1 MDTWSIVGRGHLSGT
16 ERSQVDHLRRVC
28 EAAEHL
34 DLKLELDEADHLDRP
49 IHLLAVAGDEAIGYA
64 GLTPGD
70 DAEACGMVHPSW
82 RGSGIG
88 SALLDGI
95 RSAAVSLE
103 RDSVLVICEDAAPLA
118 ISWMRRLGATLE
130 SAEDRMLVRLGSDDA
145 PVTTETPLTVRA
157 ATGADH
163 DAVVALLD
171 EEFSDSAEEQRV
183 VGTDGAD
190 VVGTMRLIESSQRTM
205 IYGFVIDER
214 RRGRRLGTRMLATVM
229 ARLRAD
235 GVTDV
240 GLEVN
245 PENTPA
251 VRLYERFGFATVTT
265 YRYMRLRVTQ
275 RALQDPDQAPVRR
288 GEAR

>member
-1 MDTWSIVGRGHLSGT
+1 MDTWSIVGRGHLGGT
-16 ERSQVDHLRRVC
+16 DRSQVDRLRRAC

-34 DLKLELDEADHLDRP
+34 DLKLELDETDPLERP
-49 IHLLAVAGDEAIGYA
+49 IHFLAIAGHELIGYA
-64 GLTPGD
+64 GLTPGED
-70 DAEACGMVHPSW
+70 TEVCGMVHPSW
-82 RGSGIG
+82 RGRGIG

-103 RDSVLVICEDAAPLA
+103 RDSVLVICEDAAPPA
-118 ISWMRRLGATLE
+118 IAWMRRLGATLE
-130 SAEDRMLVRLGSDDA
+130 SAEDRMLVRLRSDDA
-145 PVTTETPLTVRA
+145 QVTTETPLTVRA
-157 ATGADH
+157 ATDADH
-163 DAVVALLD
+163 ATVVELLG
-171 EEFSDSAEEQRV
+171 EEFSDGTDEQRV
-183 VGTDGAD
+183 LGIDAVD
-190 VVGTMRLIESSQRTM
+190 VVGTMRLIESPQRTM
-205 IYGFVIDER
+205 IYGFVIDEQ
-214 RRGRRLGTRMLATVM
+214 RRGRRLGTRMLAAVM

-265 YRYMRLRVTQ
+265 YRYMRLPVTQ
-275 RALQDPDQAPVRR
+275 PALQDPDRAPVRR

>member
-1 MDTWSIVGRGHLSGT
+1 MDTWSIVGRGHLGGT
-16 ERSQVDHLRRVC
+16 DRSHVDRLRRAC
-28 EAAEHL
+28 EAAEPL

-49 IHLLAVAGDEAIGYA
+49 IHFLAFAGDGVIGYA

-70 DAEACGMVHPSW
+70 DAEVCGMVHPSR

-88 SALLDGI
+88 SALLVGV
-95 RSAAVSLE
+95 RSAGVSLR
-103 RDSVLVICEDAAPLA
+103 RDSILVICEDAAPLA
-118 ISWMRRLGATLE
+118 IAWMRRLGATLE
-130 SAEDRMLVRLGSDDA
+130 SAEDRMLVRLSSDDA
-145 PVTTETPLTVRA
+145 QVTTETPLTVRA

-163 DAVVALLD
+163 DTVVELLG

-183 VGTDGAD
+183 VGSDGAD
-190 VVGTMRLIESSQRTM
+190 VVGTMRLIESRQRTM
-205 IYGFVIDER
+205 IYGFVIAQR
-214 RRGRRLGTRMLATVM
+214 LRGRRLGTRMLATVM

-245 PENTPA
+245 PENMPA

-265 YRYMRLRVTQ
+265 YRYMRLPVT
-275 RALQDPDQAPVRR
+275 RPALQDPDQARVRR